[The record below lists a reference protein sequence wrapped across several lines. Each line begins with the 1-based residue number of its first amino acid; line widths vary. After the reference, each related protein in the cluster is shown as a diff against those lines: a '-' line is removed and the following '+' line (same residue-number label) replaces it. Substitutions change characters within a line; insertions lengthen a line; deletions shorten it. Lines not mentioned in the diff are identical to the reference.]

1 MNRHRCTRWTTLLA
15 GLLILPRTLLANEAA
30 LPADAASDS
39 TTLVNVDVAA
49 DVPAA
54 SRSGSDVYQRFR
66 DGLAQ
71 PTCDGDASPRW
82 RQHFAHAPK
91 RLASGSDDAL
101 PLFGYVVDAL
111 RAEHLPTEFA
121 LIPFVESGY
130 KPAARSPGG
139 PAGMWQF
146 IALTAR
152 NHGVRVEAGY
162 DGRLSPVDSTRAA
175 VRYLKTLHGMFAGD
189 WRLAAMAYNAG
200 EYRILG
206 ALKRSGQTARNVN
219 LDTLTGVPPIA
230 EAYVRKIHALACVL
244 DEADDQ
250 RGWQQAMQRQVPMLT
265 DIELPRGTASLD
277 SWASRN
283 GIDAQ
288 ALRRMNPAFA
298 NGKVVWGK
306 HPLRVLAPGKPGSR
320 TERAFWP
327 DPALAAGA
335 GKAASTTTTP
345 QAGSDDGVRV
355 HVVVKG
361 DSIGK
366 LARRYRVPVLQL
378 LRINDLK
385 PTSVLKPGQRVRID
399 PPEDD

>member
-1 MNRHRCTRWTTLLA
+1 MNRHRSTRWPTLLA
-15 GLLILPRTLLANEAA
+15 ALLILPGPLLANEAA

-39 TTLVNVDVAA
+39 TTLSNVDVAA

-66 DGLAQ
+66 DGLAE
-71 PTCDGDASPRW
+71 PTCEGDASPRW
-82 RQHFAHAPK
+82 RQHFAQAPK

-230 EAYVRKIHALACVL
+230 QAYVRKLHALACML

-250 RGWQQAMQRQVPMLT
+250 HGWRQAMQRQVPMLT
-265 DIELPRGTASLD
+265 DIELPRGIASLD

-306 HPLRVLAPGKPGSR
+306 HALRVLAPGKPGSR

-327 DPALAAGA
+327 APALAAGA

-345 QAGSDDGVRV
+345 QAGSDDSARV

-399 PPEDD
+399 PPADD